1 MNSRRC
7 EICKIDVHR
16 ASYNKHLRSK
26 KHIENIKH
34 NEMIIPEW
42 LFQEPIENR
51 IKKIFNPIS
60 LKKLARNKIN
70 LDDKQLNKELAKKMI
85 NPYYFSDRNL
95 QVAYKIN
102 LDSHHINHLNS
113 KVTITSNF
121 ENTGIEFRF
130 INKIMREMSIIYA
143 RLINQYKF
151 KYQCVFSA
159 RFDKQNEDGL
169 LLDETELFI
178 NLNMNHNLTQ
188 SDIDNIN
195 ITFPLE
201 HQIQKQEMK
210 DSGWRIDKLYSMTIY
225 FYETTEMNGSNYIKI
240 PLRSNAILNIEN
252 NDKYCFIWSILAS
265 LYPCNNNHPNRV
277 SNYRQYFIE
286 LNIQDFDFTNGFKCS
301 DVHRFNELNNLS
313 VNIFELVFY
322 QDQNQWKHKLI
333 PIEISKNDSDRIIDL
348 AIYKNHYVLIK
359 KLDVFLGDH
368 NKKFICRRCLCSY
381 TSENMLIKHK
391 PKCENNDITSIKTS
405 NESHLFSKKHF
416 HKNPL
421 YFRIYSDFEA
431 DNEEDNTCIGNKTT
445 NIYKQN
451 PVLNGYHIVSEL
463 EDVLKSDSYKSPLG
477 YDNVDR
483 FVDEVIKLENKMA
496 FYFKNT
502 NKDIIMTREDE
513 EDYRNKDICRLC
525 EKFIE
530 SDKVRD
536 HCHLT
541 GKYRGPAHS
550 KCNINVTQ
558 KQSNFIPFPFHNF
571 SNYDCHMFF
580 KKLVD
585 KKKDKVDFDI
595 IPKTNEEYISVT
607 YGCIRFIDSYRFLS
621 SGLDSLV
628 KTLVDNS
635 HKTLKNFK
643 KENFDSDEIIN
654 IVSKIEKNYSE
665 EIFNLDEDDRT
676 IGKLKEYYPEEI
688 EKLEKVFLDYMGEND
703 LKILKDGFPDKWKYL
718 TKKFAYP
725 YEYFNSSDDY
735 QKPVNDLKK
744 EDFFSKLKN
753 KCPDDEEV
761 QRTMYIIEKF
771 NIKNGE
777 ELTEIYLKS
786 DVLLLAC
793 VIEKF
798 IKVSVNEF
806 KINPLYCVSL
816 PGYTWQCGLK
826 YTDINLQ
833 TLQDK
838 DMILLLE
845 NNIRGGISSVMGDRY
860 VKSDKNKKILYIDA
874 NNLYGHSMSEPL
886 PYDEIKFDNNVT
898 LEDILNCPDDGDIGF
913 FVEVDLKYP
922 DNIKEKTKN
931 FPFAPMNKKIN
942 PDKFSDYMK
951 EIKPD
956 TYIQTKKLICDWSD
970 KKNYLIHYRMLK
982 FYIRHG
988 MIIDKVHN
996 IISFKQSRWLEKYI
1010 NFNTQKRNKAKND
1023 FEKDFYKL
1031 LNNAFYGK
1039 TMENVRNRL
1048 KIKFI
1053 KKDDHK
1059 EIIKQQSKL
1068 TFNGIHKSYENC
1080 DSYTFKQNEVLMDKP
1095 IYLGFSVLELSKLL
1109 MYETYYDIL
1118 QPYFGQ
1124 EKIQLHY
1131 MDCDSFVLSIETE
1144 NIIND
1149 LKNLENLFDFSNLD
1163 KNHEL
1168 FSNKNKKVVGKFKIE
1183 TPKNIWIDEFVALRS
1198 KCYAFKCNNDSKN
1211 KLKGISKS
1219 YSKNIKFVEYK
1230 KCLDGEDYQQECDNY
1245 ILRSI
1250 NHEMVLQKV
1259 KKSTLSIFD
1268 DKRCYINNIKSI
1280 PWE

>member
-7 EICKIDVHR
+7 DDCKIDVHR

-42 LFQEPIENR
+42 LFREPIENK
-51 IKKIFNPIS
+51 IKKIYNPVS

-70 LDDKQLNKELAKKMI
+70 LDDRQLNKELAKKMI

-102 LDSHHINHLNS
+102 LDSHNLHHANS
-113 KVTITSNF
+113 KLTISSNF

-151 KYQCVFSA
+151 KYQNVFSA
-159 RFDKQNEDGL
+159 RFDKQDEDGQ
-169 LLDETELFI
+169 LLDEIDLFI
-178 NLNMNHNLTQ
+178 NLNMNYNITQ
-188 SDIDNIN
+188 SDIDTIN

-201 HQIQKQEMK
+201 RQIQQQEMK
-210 DSGWRIDKLYSMTIY
+210 DSGWRFDKLYSMTIY

-252 NDKYCFIWSILAS
+252 NDKHCFVWSILAS
-265 LYPCNNNHPNRV
+265 LYPCTNNHPNRV
-277 SNYRQYFIE
+277 SNYKQYFNE
-286 LNIQDFDFTNGFKCS
+286 LNIQDFDFTNGFKCH

-313 VNIFELVFY
+313 VNIFELNFY

-333 PIEISKNDSDRIIDL
+333 PIEISKNNSDRVIDL

-368 NKKFICRRCLCSY
+368 NKKFICRRCLSSY

-391 PKCENNDITSIKTS
+391 PKYQNNDITTIRTS
-405 NESHLFSKKHF
+405 NESHLQWKKHF

-421 YFRIYSDFEA
+421 YFRIYADFEA
-431 DNEEDNTCIGNKTT
+431 DNEKDNSIVGNKTT

-463 EDVLKSDSYKSPLG
+463 EDVLKSDYYKSPLG
-477 YDNVDR
+477 YDNVDW
-483 FVDEVIKLENKMA
+483 FVNEVIKLENKMA

-502 NKDIIMTREDE
+502 NKDIITTREDE
-513 EDYRNKDICRLC
+513 EDYRNNDICRFC

-558 KQSNFIPFPFHNF
+558 KQSNFIPFIFHNF

-621 SGLDSLV
+621 CGLDSLV
-628 KTLVDNS
+628 K
-635 HKTLKNFK
+635 
-643 KENFDSDEIIN
+643 
-654 IVSKIEKNYSE
+654 
-665 EIFNLDEDDRT
+665 NLDEDD
-676 IGKLKEYYPEEI
+676 
-688 EKLEKVFLDYMGEND
+688 F
-703 LKILKDGFPDKWKYL
+703 KILKKEFPDNWQYL
-718 TKKFAYP
+718 DKKLAYP
-725 YEYFNSSDDY
+725 YEYFNSIDDY
-735 QKPVNDLKK
+735 KKPVHNLENK
-744 EDFFSKLKN
+744 DFFSKLKN
-753 KCPDDEEV
+753 KCPDDKEID
-761 QRTMYIIEKF
+761 RTREIIKKF

-777 ELTEIYLKS
+777 ELTQLYLKS
-786 DVLLLAC
+786 DVILLAD
-793 VIEKF
+793 VFEKF
-798 IKVSVNEF
+798 IKISFEEYG
-806 KINPLYCVSL
+806 INPLYCVSL
-816 PGYTWQCGLK
+816 PGYTWLCGMK
-826 YTDINLQ
+826 YTDIKLQ

-860 VKSDKNKKILYIDA
+860 IKSDDNKKILYIDA
-874 NNLYGHSMSEPL
+874 NNLYGHSMSQPL
-886 PYDEIKFDNNVT
+886 PYDEIKFDNDIK
-898 LEDILNCPDDGDIGF
+898 LEDILNTADDNDIGYLI
-913 FVEVDLKYP
+913 EVDLKYS

-942 PDKFSDYMK
+942 PDKFSDYMN

-1010 NFNTQKRNKAKND
+1010 SFNTQKRNMAKND

-1068 TFNGIHKSYENC
+1068 TFNGIHKSYDNC

-1109 MYETYYDIL
+1109 MYETYYDKL

-1124 EKIQLHY
+1124 ENNKLHY

-1144 NIIND
+1144 NIINN

-1163 KNHEL
+1163 KNHKL

-1183 TPKNIWIDEFVALRS
+1183 TPKKIWIDEFVALRS
-1198 KCYAFKCNNDSKN
+1198 KRYAFKCGNDNKN

-1219 YSKNIKFVEYK
+1219 YSKNIKFEQYYNCLFGK
-1230 KCLDGEDYQQECDNY
+1230 KFQHECDNY

-1250 NHEMVLQKV
+1250 NDEMVLQKV

-1268 DKRCYINNIKSI
+1268 DKRCYINIIESN
-1280 PWE
+1280 PWNYC